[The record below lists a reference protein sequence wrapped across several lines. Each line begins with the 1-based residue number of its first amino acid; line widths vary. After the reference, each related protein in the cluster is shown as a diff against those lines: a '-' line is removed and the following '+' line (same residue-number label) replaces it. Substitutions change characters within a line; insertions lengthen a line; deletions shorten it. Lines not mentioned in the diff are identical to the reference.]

1 MSDTLRILIDL
12 FIVSVVL
19 IGFGFVDVIDSMSA
33 TDMFSAKA
41 IRYVV
46 FTIWLPGLI
55 GLTLPA
61 VSFWWFLKAVQT
73 KGS

>member
-1 MSDTLRILIDL
+1 MSDTLRVVIDL

-33 TDMFSAKA
+33 TEMFSPKA

-46 FTIWLPGLI
+46 FTVWLPGLI

-61 VSFWWFLKAVQT
+61 VLLWGFLKVIN
-73 KGS
+73 SED